1 MALSFHLDI
10 VSAEGSL
17 FNGRAELLVVN
28 GANGELGVLP
38 NHAPLLT
45 SLKPGAVKITHIGG
59 EEDYFYVSGGMLEVQ
74 PDTVTILADT
84 AIRAHDIDE
93 AAALEAQTKARD
105 ALNNRNAEIEYGV
118 AASELAEIAA
128 QLRAV
133 QQLRRKAR

>member
-1 MALSFHLDI
+1 MAVSFHLDI

-28 GANGELGVLP
+28 GVNGELGVLP

-45 SLKPGAVKITHIGG
+45 SLKPGAVKITHVGG
-59 EEDYFYVSGGMLEVQ
+59 EEDFFYVSGGMLEVQ

-84 AIRAHDIDE
+84 AVRAHDIDE

-133 QQLRRKAR
+133 QQLRKKVR